1 MNNWQNG
8 SSRSRSASRLSSGHS
23 YDEEPRP
30 SSSPSG
36 PERQRNHGQLRS
48 PPLRA
53 KKGANQGQLAS
64 GSQTEAPPVHTRA
77 SNSKSEV
84 DYFETNRF
92 WSCILHFTEL
102 KDRLPEGLHIQRT
115 NDGFIITSNET
126 PTIAIAVPVYN
137 MEETMN
143 VTKLPDSAQLVFK
156 TRLQPNNKPDSR
168 CSIMNGTIFCYCNLC
183 VAEMQQQ
190 NTSKQ
195 PDVKYIPTAFDW
207 TAIVRFRHI
216 RYGRPAGLKIQGD
229 RNLFIITSD
238 ETEPAAVF
246 VPDNIRMR
254 DIKISERYDSAEL
267 VFNCEQRPVFR

>member
-1 MNNWQNG
+1 MKQKRFDN
-8 SSRSRSASRLSSGHS
+8 
-23 YDEEPRP
+23 
-30 SSSPSG
+30 
-36 PERQRNHGQLRS
+36 NHGDIKKRPIPFCIPQLVDSLTTMILFSFR
-48 PPLRA
+48 
-53 KKGANQGQLAS
+53 
-64 GSQTEAPPVHTRA
+64 
-77 SNSKSEV
+77 NSKSEV

-102 KDRLPEGLHIQRT
+102 KNRLPEGLHIQRT
-115 NDGFIITSNET
+115 NDGFIITSSET

-195 PDVKYIPTAFDW
+195 LANFQLY
-207 TAIVRFRHI
+207 
-216 RYGRPAGLKIQGD
+216 
-229 RNLFIITSD
+229 
-238 ETEPAAVF
+238 
-246 VPDNIRMR
+246 
-254 DIKISERYDSAEL
+254 
-267 VFNCEQRPVFR
+267 